1 MYKIFI
7 IEKCKKLAK
16 YLFATTI
23 ILVTGCT
30 KYGTGNNYTN
40 SSSTTTTS
48 GTSNTT
54 TAPLPP
60 LAGNGNT
67 GSSGTNTGGG
77 NTVDP
82 NIPKA
87 YIQGLFFT
95 GLASTYVKVNDS
107 VSLKPDGSY
116 TPVYAGSTLMQYKMG
131 SGATSDA
138 VYTSAVYY
146 LRPYSYYSYIVFK
159 SPVAAAGET
168 MLSNDL
174 TTVPVGTTQIRFISL
189 DPLTTSVPI
198 TFRVSNYLDNY
209 YVYNRTYL
217 DNRSD
222 SAFNNFKTITPG
234 FSNVSF
240 IYKDSTL
247 LTFSQNF
254 ESGRKYTVFAGAL
267 SYIASSKGTL
277 PINYYQ
283 VARHN

>member
-1 MYKIFI
+1 MCKILL
-7 IEKCKKLAK
+7 IEKSKLVAM
-16 YLFATTI
+16 YLVAFTF
-23 ILVTGCT
+23 LMSTGCT
-30 KYGTGNNYTN
+30 KYGTGNNYAT
-40 SSSTTTTS
+40 SSATTTS
-48 GTSNTT
+48 SGSGNT

-60 LAGNGNT
+60 LAGNGNNGST
-67 GSSGTNTGGG
+67 GTTSGGG
-77 NTVDP
+77 NTADP

-95 GLASTYVKVNDS
+95 GLASTYVKINDS
-107 VSLKPDGSY
+107 ISLKQDGSY
-116 TPVYAGSTLMQYKMG
+116 TPVYAGSTLLQYKMG

-146 LRPYSYYSYIVFK
+146 LRPYSYYSYILFK
-159 SPVAAAGET
+159 SPVSAAGET
-168 MLSNDL
+168 ILFNDL
-174 TTVPVGTTQIRFISL
+174 SAVPLGTTQVRFISL

-217 DNRSD
+217 DNRTD
-222 SAFNNFKTITPG
+222 STFNNFKTITPG

-240 IYKDSTL
+240 IYKDSSL

-254 ESGRKYTVFAGAL
+254 ESGKKYTIFAGAL